1 MLSNRKLGLFLL
13 GFLNFEHVYN
23 YHLLDALS
31 GSQASVRPSY
41 ACHNVCTRPYRA
53 QLSDG
58 KLKSTLE
65 KDFGSIEDFKKAFN
79 AKAAALQGSGWC
91 WLVRISWSMSGKC

>member
-1 MLSNRKLGLFLL
+1 M
-13 GFLNFEHVYN
+13 
-23 YHLLDALS
+23 
-31 GSQASVRPSY
+31 
-41 ACHNVCTRPYRA
+41 CPYRA

-91 WLVRISWSMSGKC
+91 WLVLFSWSMSGKC